1 MKGFYT
7 AKEAQAKLG
16 LNPDQFQY
24 LVRKGTIQ
32 RVILPGRKYGV
43 YPESD
48 VNRLAGA
55 INATIEHYTKDAS
68 TFERASE
75 ADLPEI
81 YVLFRRSHS
90 GAPSLEG
97 LEEWML
103 HNSEIFYTLR
113 NKGILVGYTCILPIN
128 QTWLKR
134 AILN

>member
-1 MKGFYT
+1 MEDVAAFTRSIWRRRHAMKGFYT
-7 AKEAQAKLG
+7 AKEAQKKLG

-32 RVILPGRKYGV
+32 RVILPGTKYGV

-81 YVLFRRSHS
+81 YVLF
-90 GAPSLEG
+90 
-97 LEEWML
+97 
-103 HNSEIFYTLR
+103 
-113 NKGILVGYTCILPIN
+113 
-128 QTWLKR
+128 
-134 AILN
+134 